1 MPNPFSRVAQRFSAL
16 ILAAIALTNPIF
28 AGGALDEVNSTLR
41 LNADETRAAI
51 VEQDS
56 ETEPATDVRLY
67 RPYGQ
72 PGQWWIGLGGGV
84 APGQTD
90 GEYATDARLT
100 LTTSL
105 FIAEDFEFLM
115 DWSLW
120 GFFEDD
126 YDTYGFSWSFLFR
139 LHFPLDDER
148 RTTLF
153 LDGGVGLLVA
163 ADEVPEGDT
172 NLDFLP
178 QLGVGASHQLG
189 EGPGRIVG
197 GVRWHHISNA
207 RIDGEDNNPS
217 RDGVMFYLSYTF
229 PI

>member
-1 MPNPFSRVAQRFSAL
+1 MPIHIFRFPRWLAAP
-16 ILAAIALTNPIF
+16 ILAAIGFANPSF
-28 AGGALDEVNSTLR
+28 AESSLDEVSSTLR
-41 LNADETRAAI
+41 LNADETRAALI
-51 VEQDS
+51 AQET
-56 ETEPATDVRLY
+56 ETEPAIEVRTY

-90 GEYATDARLT
+90 GDYATDARLT
-100 LTTSL
+100 LTTSM

-120 GFFEDD
+120 GFFEDG

-153 LDGGVGLLVA
+153 LDGGVGLLIA
-163 ADEVPEGDT
+163 ADEVPEGGT
-172 NLDFLP
+172 NLNFLP
-178 QLGVGASHQLG
+178 QLGVGASHRLG
-189 EGPGRIVG
+189 DGPGRIVG

-207 RIDGEDNNPS
+207 RIDGEENNPS

>member
-1 MPNPFSRVAQRFSAL
+1 MPHTYHRASYRSA
-16 ILAAIALTNPIF
+16 AATFAAFLLTAPSIA
-28 AGGALDEVNSTLR
+28 GSALDEVNSTLR

-51 VEQDS
+51 AAQDTES
-56 ETEPATDVRLY
+56 ESAPEVRVY
-67 RPYGQ
+67 QPYGM
-72 PGQWWIGLGGGV
+72 PGQWWIGLGGGLG
-84 APGQTD
+84 PGQTD
-90 GEYATDARLT
+90 GEFALDGRLT

-120 GFFEDD
+120 GFSQPGS
-126 YDTYGFSWSFLFR
+126 DTIGASWSFLFR
-139 LHFPLDDER
+139 LHFPLNDER

-163 ADEVPEGDT
+163 ADEVPDGGT

-189 EGPGRIVG
+189 DGPARIVG

-229 PI
+229 PL